1 MNIKGLFKTSLIDFP
16 GKVSAVVFFGGCNLS
31 CCYCHNPLLARD
43 SDILP
48 VIEQE
53 EILSFLQKR
62 VNLID
67 ALTISGGEP
76 TLDKELLSFMKKVKD
91 MGFLIKLDTNG
102 LRPDILKLC
111 LEKNLVD
118 YIALD
123 LKTSP
128 AKYSDLCRVNVNTE
142 AILFS
147 LNLIRESSV
156 QYEVRTTCVPQYV
169 MVDDI
174 HEIGN
179 FFGSVSMWYLQQF
192 VNTAELLDPE
202 TQRLSPYPRVYLE
215 LMKKAAL
222 NFAEQCVIRGL

>member
-76 TLDKELLSFMKKVKD
+76 TLDKELLSFMKKVRTWA
-91 MGFLIKLDTNG
+91 FL
-102 LRPDILKLC
+102 
-111 LEKNLVD
+111 
-118 YIALD
+118 
-123 LKTSP
+123 
-128 AKYSDLCRVNVNTE
+128 
-142 AILFS
+142 
-147 LNLIRESSV
+147 
-156 QYEVRTTCVPQYV
+156 
-169 MVDDI
+169 
-174 HEIGN
+174 
-179 FFGSVSMWYLQQF
+179 
-192 VNTAELLDPE
+192 
-202 TQRLSPYPRVYLE
+202 
-215 LMKKAAL
+215 
-222 NFAEQCVIRGL
+222 